1 MNREKLMKIFQ
12 KLLIYF
18 LIACSINQIK
28 KNIFTILSI
37 QKSYLC
43 INHLNFLRVLPNIK
57 FYNEQRKKIRY
68 LYTTHFKNSF
78 SQNNQHYTTI
88 YSYTRKIIPRK
99 KRKEEENEDS
109 KTLTTTQ
116 GTMRERIHFH
126 ALIQLQV
133 ITSGAHAREG
143 GRDFNA

>member
-37 QKSYLC
+37 QKPYLC

-57 FYNEQRKKIRY
+57 FYNEQRKKRRY
-68 LYTTHFKNSF
+68 HLYTTHFKNSF
-78 SQNNQHYTTI
+78 SQNNQQVQLYTVILEKLSHVRNEKKKKT
-88 YSYTRKIIPRK
+88 KIRRP
-99 KRKEEENEDS
+99 
-109 KTLTTTQ
+109 
-116 GTMRERIHFH
+116 
-126 ALIQLQV
+126 
-133 ITSGAHAREG
+133 
-143 GRDFNA
+143 

>member
-57 FYNEQRKKIRY
+57 FYNEQRKKKDIFIQHILRIRFPKTTNTIQ
-68 LYTTHFKNSF
+68 LYTVILEKLSHVRNEKKKKT
-78 SQNNQHYTTI
+78 
-88 YSYTRKIIPRK
+88 KIRRP
-99 KRKEEENEDS
+99 
-109 KTLTTTQ
+109 
-116 GTMRERIHFH
+116 
-126 ALIQLQV
+126 
-133 ITSGAHAREG
+133 
-143 GRDFNA
+143 